1 MTDLRMRL
9 GTLIAVMLL
18 VPLGAGCGLISSD
31 VTNFN
36 LDLPDKKFSI
46 DTMSWNVDQQ
56 MADTALMTPCSSSA
70 QCMTAAENV
79 CAMDCSGTCN
89 TSSRCTIN
97 LDVGLHTS
105 INLLTEKPELQQI
118 NDKAVIEVEIDD
130 VLYLVEQNTLNVET
144 PEISIYVAPMSVM
157 DPKDPLAKKIGTIPP
172 VAAGMTIPAA
182 QKMMFTADG
191 RANLMSVMGNF
202 KTPFNV
208 IVGSTLTM
216 TQGVPIPQGRLDAL
230 IRIRAHAGI

>member
-9 GTLIAVMLL
+9 GALAVALC
-18 VPLGAGCGLISSD
+18 AGCGLISSD

-56 MADTALMTPCSSSA
+56 MADAVLNTPCSSSS
-70 QCMTAAENV
+70 QCMAAAEAA

-89 TSSRCTIN
+89 MNSRCTIN

-105 INLLTEKPELQQI
+105 VNLLMEKPELQQI

-130 VLYLVEQNTLNVET
+130 VLYVVEQNTLNVPT
-144 PEISIYVAPMSVM
+144 PEIGVYVAPMSVM
-157 DPKDPLAKKIGTIPP
+157 DPTDPLAKQIGTIPP
-172 VAAGMTIPAA
+172 VDAGVTTTSP

-191 RANLMSVMGNF
+191 RANLTAVMGNF

-208 IVGSTLTM
+208 IVGSTLSM
-216 TQGVPIPQGRLDAL
+216 TAGQPIPMGRLDAV
-230 IRIRAHAGI
+230 IRIKAHAGI

>member
-9 GTLIAVMLL
+9 GALVVALL
-18 VPLGAGCGLISSD
+18 VPLGTGCGLISSD

-56 MADTALMTPCSSSA
+56 MADQALMTACTSNA

-79 CAMDCSGTCN
+79 CQMDCSGMCN
-89 TSSRCTIN
+89 AQSRCTIN

-105 INLLTEKPELQQI
+105 INLLMEKPELQQI

-130 VLYLVEQNTLNVET
+130 VLYLVEQNTLNVAT
-144 PEISIYVAPMSVM
+144 PEIGIYVAPMSVM
-157 DPKDPLAKKIGTIPP
+157 DPKDPMAKKIGTIPI
-172 VAAGMTIPAA
+172 VTAGMTTPTA
-182 QKMMFTADG
+182 QKMTFTADG
-191 RANLMSVMGNF
+191 RANLTSVMGNF

-216 TQGVPIPQGRLDAL
+216 TAGAPIPSGRLDSVVH
-230 IRIRAHAGI
+230 IRAHVGI

>member
-1 MTDLRMRL
+1 MTHLRMRL
-9 GTLIAVMLL
+9 GALIAVL
-18 VPLGAGCGLISSD
+18 VSGCGLISSD

-36 LDLPDKKFSI
+36 LDLPDKSFVI

-56 MADTALMTPCSSSA
+56 MADAALMLSCTSNA
-70 QCMTAAENV
+70 QCMTAAENA
-79 CAMDCSGTCN
+79 CQMDCSGTCN
-89 TSSRCTIN
+89 AQSRCTIN

-105 INLLTEKPELQQI
+105 IDLVMEKPELQQI

-130 VLYLVEQNTLNVET
+130 VLYLVSQNTLNVAT
-144 PEISIYVAPMSVM
+144 PEIGVYVAPMSVM
-157 DPKDPLAKKIGTIPP
+157 DPTDPAAKKIGTIPS
-172 VAAGMTIPAA
+172 VAPGMTTTAA
-182 QKMMFTADG
+182 QKMTFTADG
-191 RANLMSVMGNF
+191 RANLTAVMGNF

-216 TQGVPIPQGRLDAL
+216 TAGMPIPQGRLDSV

>member
-9 GTLIAVMLL
+9 GALIVVAFAGL
-18 VPLGAGCGLISSD
+18 AGCGLISSD

-56 MADTALMTPCSSSA
+56 MATAVLNTMCTASS
-70 QCMTAAENV
+70 QCMAAAEAA

-89 TSSRCTIN
+89 ASSRCTIN

-105 INLLTEKPELQQI
+105 VNLLMEKPELQQI
-118 NDKAVIEVEIDD
+118 NDKSVIEVEIDD
-130 VLYLVEQNTLNVET
+130 VLYLVEQNTLNVPT
-144 PEISIYVAPMSVM
+144 PEISVYVAPMSVM

-172 VAAGMTIPAA
+172 VTAGMTTPAA

-191 RANLMSVMGNF
+191 RTNLTTAMGNF

-216 TQGVPIPQGRLDAL
+216 TAGMPVPAGRLDAI